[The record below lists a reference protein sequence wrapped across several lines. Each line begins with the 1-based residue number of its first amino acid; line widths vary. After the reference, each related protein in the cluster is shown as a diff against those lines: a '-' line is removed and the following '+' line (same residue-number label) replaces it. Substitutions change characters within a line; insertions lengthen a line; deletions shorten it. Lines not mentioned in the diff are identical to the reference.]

1 MVKRRNM
8 FETTTRIICV
18 CFFLNPT
25 AVVPLILLPTICNK
39 IRFMFS
45 AELRRRLTID
55 NLYNPH
61 LLERAARETV
71 FFCFSS
77 AHVQRVLSLWGL
89 GKIRPIGK
97 HDVTSR
103 ILLLRELSNP
113 SGGWKISSSN
123 WIISSKDP
131 GNKIKQKKTLKPPGY
146 YRQLALF
153 WKAYLLKKKVSILV
167 GS

>member
-1 MVKRRNM
+1 MVKRNM

-25 AVVPLILLPTICNK
+25 AVVPLIFLPTICNK
-39 IRFMFS
+39 MRFMFG

-61 LLERAARETV
+61 LLERTARETV

-89 GKIRPIGK
+89 GKIGPIGK

-103 ILLLRELSNP
+103 ILLLRELSIQVVVENIFVKLDHFFKG
-113 SGGWKISSSN
+113 SGEQN
-123 WIISSKDP
+123 
-131 GNKIKQKKTLKPPGY
+131 QTKKNIETT
-146 YRQLALF
+146 
-153 WKAYLLKKKVSILV
+153 WLL
-167 GS
+167 